1 MYWNIFSLCYNLSR
15 DVMKKV
21 EISVYSN
28 FNNIE
33 ENNAFLAIKD
43 NKVIK
48 YIDIENNK
56 MSIDMENNIIVRE
69 NSDYLFN
76 IDFNNNKI
84 YILMKKLNKKFE
96 KAIKTMVIEASNT
109 KYLVRYLLID
119 ENIINEY
126 YVKFW
131 NNSCIIN
138 NKMI

>member
-1 MYWNIFSLCYNLSR
+1 
-15 DVMKKV
+15 MKKV

-126 YVKFW
+126 YVKF
-131 NNSCIIN
+131 
-138 NKMI
+138 